1 MDAELES
8 FLSQRFEETRRH
20 FDVVAEG
27 LRGEIRAVA
36 EGHLGLGSQLREFR
50 DENELA
56 HREIL
61 AAAKFSY
68 ASLIAGLP
76 DLSPSRRILKLGST
90 AWKAAGNEVWQKG
103 ENL

>member
-36 EGHLGLGSQLREFR
+36 EGHLGLGSQLQEFR

-61 AAAKFSY
+61 AAVKFSY
-68 ASLIAGLP
+68 AEL
-76 DLSPSRRILKLGST
+76 DRRITRLESLT
-90 AWKAAGNEVWQKG
+90 A
-103 ENL
+103 NLEARLNRMESSR